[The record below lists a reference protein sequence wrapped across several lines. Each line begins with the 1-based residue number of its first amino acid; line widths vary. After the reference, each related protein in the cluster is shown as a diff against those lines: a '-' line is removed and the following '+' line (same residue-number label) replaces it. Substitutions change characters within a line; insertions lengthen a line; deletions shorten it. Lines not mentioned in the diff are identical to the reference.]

1 MRELRSLN
9 FFPSLEI
16 TYFLLRLLL
25 KSWTHDKHVATAI
38 VRLGIEIHYLL
49 LSQSRAMMLHCVV
62 LDSFLLPTL
71 SLFLFLTGTEK
82 WPFLFFSSSRFLL
95 HFLLSTNYVRTYVR
109 TYIHTCRG
117 DKSKFWKTEFF
128 CSSLDLNRPTDR
140 PTNSYFY

>member
-95 HFLLSTNYVRTYVR
+95 HFLLSTNYVRTYIH
-109 TYIHTCRG
+109 TYIRAVVTSRNSR
-117 DKSKFWKTEFF
+117 KLNFF
-128 CSSLDLNRPTDR
+128 AHLSISTDR
-140 PTNSYFY
+140 RTDRRTHISTS